1 MALSAPTILGRT
13 LPLTICFLLE
23 TWSPGAGLEARRP
36 TGQIGEPQAKR
47 TTSPPS
53 KTHGRWFLNPI
64 TKSRRSRAGA
74 GPSCSGSSAIRVHPW
89 HGYRPAARVHPSG
102 AVCWWRGPDRVWLI
116 TVELLRHR
124 NRAAQGARS
133 PAERGG

>member
-1 MALSAPTILGRT
+1 MALSAPTILVRT

-64 TKSRRSRAGA
+64 TKSPPASA
-74 GPSCSGSSAIRVHPW
+74 CSGVGLTSSRE
-89 HGYRPAARVHPSG
+89 RPEEVSRRLEVGSAP
-102 AVCWWRGPDRVWLI
+102 
-116 TVELLRHR
+116 
-124 NRAAQGARS
+124 
-133 PAERGG
+133 GGGSR